1 MKTTTSIE
9 RIRPRMFAKGVVA
22 PFLALLALPMA
33 VQAETWYLKATTTV
47 STPLSPS
54 NWTNAQGTVATA
66 INASD
71 TLYAPQAIVLQ
82 FSTAVSHDGAFHAGA
97 EDGST
102 MLTVQPRRTVTYC
115 FNDFRWHSA
124 HFDGAG
130 GRYFY
135 TITGNAI
142 VDNPTATHKVSFRSS
157 NGESGVAF
165 NMNLAASSDITIDLG
180 GSTSQN
186 DSPFVLGGD
195 NSAYLGN
202 FTRTSTSQL
211 ILNSAN
217 ALGSPSTACANALSV
232 DAKNA
237 VLSVMNGVTPNA
249 ARGIQINKSGFKICA
264 TNYVFANSAAAVYQ
278 DCSSFELPM
287 PISGSYGFTKD
298 GDGTVTLSG
307 AYSAGDIVVANG
319 TLHIAA
325 TASFPAGQNISVAS
339 GAHLVVHQS
348 LSGFNISGA
357 GTWERVLDPLVVE
370 YDDSTRTATAIERG
384 SSYQIPVGVK
394 QPVSLSEPV
403 ALPLH
408 VAPASQ
414 EVLTVAA
421 GAADLSA
428 DDFVDATE
436 KTYGL
441 PKTSFTV
448 EKDGSGVQHVFL
460 TIRPVV
466 VSVAAFNNS
475 RIGMNGD
482 ETTWSN
488 EAAAQPGFDYLITNL
503 VNEIGNFDFN
513 GDSLTIADTSE
524 VHSRENSRI
533 SSATI
538 YPGNTIRQ
546 NRSTGGGS
554 WTITGNICIA
564 GEYGGSKYL
573 TFQAR
578 YAGGYHRLLANLSG
592 AGPLKLVGAGV
603 DAGIVGGYPLGSPQ
617 LYGDNSAYHGKM
629 YVTYSDNNRTEHNG
643 TPFGFNSAAALGGA
657 LDTFQYDSLQL
668 DRFSMICPATSMDFS
683 TANRGIYGS
692 GPFGFNVTNGVT
704 FRVGVPVRMDDD
716 MFKHGGGDLLLGG
729 AISFGENSSKT
740 CYVREGGIGALA
752 DAAVAGLDVVFS
764 NATKIVVSPDAALAD
779 GFTGGLSFEPA
790 DAATTVAVSV
800 ADGFSPSG
808 DGPVTAVIATVP
820 TSAGDLS
827 SRFVPSKLPGLTGKI
842 ETESVTVEGTPC
854 TRYTVKFV
862 PAATMIL
869 FR

>member
-1 MKTTTSIE
+1 MRTTTSIE
-9 RIRPRMFAKGVVA
+9 RIRPRLFAKGGVA
-22 PFLALLALPMA
+22 LLLALLALPMA

-66 INASD
+66 ISSDD

-82 FSTAVSHDGAFHAGA
+82 FSSAVSHDGAFHAGA

-130 GRYFY
+130 GKYFY
-135 TITGNAI
+135 TITGNAT
-142 VDNPTATHKVSFRSS
+142 VDNPTATHKASFRSS
-157 NGESGVAF
+157 TGESGVAF
-165 NMNLAASSDITIDLG
+165 NMNLTSSNNITIELG
-180 GSTSQN
+180 GGVPQN
-186 DSPFVLGGD
+186 DSPFVIGGD

-202 FTRTSTSQL
+202 FTRTGLAQL

-217 ALGSPSTACANALSV
+217 ALGSPSVSRADALSIDV
-232 DAKNA
+232 ANA
-237 VLSVMNGVTPNA
+237 VLSVMNGVMPNA

-264 TNYVFANSAAAVYQ
+264 TNYVFANSAAAAYQ

-307 AYSAGDIVVANG
+307 AYTAGDIVVANG

-325 TASFPAGQNISVAS
+325 TASFPAGQNISVAA
-339 GAHLVVHQS
+339 GASLIAHQS
-348 LSGFNISGA
+348 LDGFNVSGA
-357 GTWERVLDPLVVE
+357 GTVERVLDPLVVT
-370 YDDSTRTATAIERG
+370 YDDSTHTATAIARG
-384 SSYQIPVGVK
+384 SSYQIPEGVT
-394 QPVSLSEPV
+394 QPISFSESV

-408 VAPASQ
+408 VAPARQ

-448 EKDGSGVQHVFL
+448 EKDGAGVQHVYL

-466 VSVAAFNNS
+466 VSKATFPANVG
-475 RIGMNGD
+475 INGNA
-482 ETTWSN
+482 ETWSN
-488 EAAAQPGFDYLITNL
+488 GSAAQEGFDYLITNT
-503 VNEIGNFDFN
+503 VNGIENVAFA
-513 GDSLTIADTSE
+513 GDSLTIANAD
-524 VHSRENSRI
+524 VYSREHSTI

-538 YPGNTIRQ
+538 YPGNTLRQ
-546 NRSTGGGS
+546 NDSSGGGR
-554 WTITGNICIA
+554 WTVTGNICIA

-578 YAGGYHRLLANLSG
+578 YKGGYHRLSANLSG

-603 DAGIVGGYPLGSPQ
+603 DAGIVGGHPLGSPQ
-617 LYGDNSAYHGKM
+617 LYGDNSAYLGRM
-629 YVTYSDNNRTEHNG
+629 YVTYSDNNRTEYDG
-643 TPFGFNSAAALGGA
+643 TPFGFNSVDALGGA
-657 LDTFQYDSLQL
+657 LDEFKFDSLEL
-668 DRFSMICPATSMDFS
+668 NRYSMMCPAESMTFS
-683 TANRGIYGS
+683 TENRGIYGS
-692 GPFGFNVTNGVT
+692 GPFGFDVTNGVT
-704 FRVGVPVRMDDD
+704 FRVGVPIRMASD
-716 MFKHGGGDLLLGG
+716 MYKHGGGDLLLGG
-729 AISFGENSSKT
+729 AISFGADGAGASGT

-752 DAAVAGLDVVFS
+752 DTAVAGLDVVFS
-764 NATKIVVSPDAALAD
+764 NGTKIILSPEATLAN
-779 GFTGGLSFEPA
+779 GFTGVSFEPA
-790 DAATTVAVSV
+790 DAAVSVSV
-800 ADGFSPSG
+800 ARGSSALAGEKF
-808 DGPVTAVIATVP
+808 TAVIATVP

-827 SRFVPSKLPGLTGKI
+827 SRFELEEIKGFTGTI
-842 ETESVTVEGTPC
+842 VTESVTEGDIPC
-854 TRYTVKFV
+854 TRYSAKYSHSGLVIIFK
-862 PAATMIL
+862 
-869 FR
+869 